1 MDLSKVIQE
10 LYNERK
16 RLDGAIAALE
26 CVLETE
32 AALPDV
38 TLSKRRGRK
47 SMSSEERRV
56 VSERM
61 RKYWAA
67 RRKKTALEARGH

>member
-1 MDLSKVIQE
+1 MDLLKVIQE
-10 LYNERK
+10 LYDERK

-26 CVLETE
+26 SVLETK
-32 AALPDV
+32 AALPD
-38 TLSKRRGRK
+38 TKGTKRRGRK
-47 SMSSEERRV
+47 SMSHDERQK

-67 RRKKTALEARGH
+67 RRRKAAAEARG

>member
-16 RLDGAIAALE
+16 RLDSAIAALE

-38 TLSKRRGRK
+38 KPFKRRGRK
-47 SMSSEERRV
+47 SMSPEERGI
-56 VSERM
+56 VSDRM

-67 RRKKTALEARGH
+67 RRKKAAMEARGR

>member
-1 MDLSKVIQE
+1 MDLLKVIQE
-10 LYNERK
+10 LYDERK

-26 CVLETE
+26 SVLENK
-32 AALPDV
+32 AVLPEPKG
-38 TLSKRRGRK
+38 SKRRGRK
-47 SMSSEERRV
+47 SMSHEERQK

-67 RRKKTALEARGH
+67 RRRKAAMEARG

>member
-1 MDLSKVIQE
+1 MDLLKTIQE
-10 LYNERK
+10 LYEERK

-26 CVLETE
+26 SVVE
-32 AALPDV
+32 AHADSPNGAPPA
-38 TLSKRRGRK
+38 RRGRK
-47 SMSSEERRV
+47 SMSREERLK

-67 RRKKTALEARGH
+67 RRRKAALGARG

>member
-1 MDLSKVIQE
+1 MDLLKAIQE
-10 LYNERK
+10 LYEERK

-26 CVLETE
+26 SVLNDNGGAP
-32 AALPDV
+32 AAKQP
-38 TLSKRRGRK
+38 KRRGRK
-47 SMSSEERRV
+47 SMSRDERQK

-67 RRKKTALEARGH
+67 RRKKAAMKARG

>member
-1 MDLSKVIQE
+1 MDLLKTIQE
-10 LYNERK
+10 LYEERK

-26 CVLETE
+26 SVLE
-32 AALPDV
+32 ANANSPNSDPP
-38 TLSKRRGRK
+38 SRRGRK
-47 SMSSEERRV
+47 SMSREERLK

-67 RRKKTALEARGH
+67 RRKKAAMAARG

>member
-1 MDLSKVIQE
+1 MDLLKTIQE
-10 LYNERK
+10 LYEERK

-26 CVLETE
+26 SVLKENANAPHGE
-32 AALPDV
+32 GRG
-38 TLSKRRGRK
+38 RRGRK
-47 SMSSEERRV
+47 SMSREERLK

-67 RRKKTALEARGH
+67 RRKKTAMAARG

>member
-1 MDLSKVIQE
+1 MDISKTIQE
-10 LYNERK
+10 LYEERK

-26 CVLETE
+26 SVLEANADSTDGN
-32 AALPDV
+32 PP
-38 TLSKRRGRK
+38 SRRGRK
-47 SMSSEERRV
+47 SMSREERLK

-67 RRKKTALEARGH
+67 RRKKAALAARG